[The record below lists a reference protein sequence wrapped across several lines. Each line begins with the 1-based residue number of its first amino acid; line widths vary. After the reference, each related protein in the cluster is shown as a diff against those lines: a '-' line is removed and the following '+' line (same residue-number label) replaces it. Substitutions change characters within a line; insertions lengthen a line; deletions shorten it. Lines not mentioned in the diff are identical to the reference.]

1 MTKTLLLALAATIL
15 SACVEVDSN
24 DKDHEWVERTYRTGS
39 NIPAKHSPEGD
50 GVSTMSKEDLDR
62 ARDSSLNV
70 PATFGKR
77 PGSGS

>member
-1 MTKTLLLALAATIL
+1 MKRMMLLGMAALVL
-15 SACVEVDSN
+15 GACAQVDTS
-24 DKDHEWVERTYRTGS
+24 DPDHAWVERTYRTGS
-39 NIPAKHSPEGD
+39 NLPSKHSPEAD
-50 GVSTMSKEDLDR
+50 GVSAMSKEDMDR

>member
-1 MTKTLLLALAATIL
+1 MKNTLLLALAAAIL
-15 SACVEVDSN
+15 GACAQVDTN

-39 NIPAKHSPEGD
+39 NIPSKHSPTAD
-50 GVSTMSKEDLDR
+50 GVSTMSKEDMDR

-70 PATFGKR
+70 PSSFGKR